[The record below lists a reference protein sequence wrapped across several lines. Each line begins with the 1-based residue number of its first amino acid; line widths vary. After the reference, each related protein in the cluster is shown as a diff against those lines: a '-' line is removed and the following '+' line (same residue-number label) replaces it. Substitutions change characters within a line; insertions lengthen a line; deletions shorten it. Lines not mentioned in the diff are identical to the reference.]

1 MAWIYA
7 DYLSVRRD
15 LVDVYT
21 AEVDRTSPHL
31 WQAFI
36 PHRDMYQLL
45 SRLLDSLE
53 RQGKDQTRSLWLHG
67 AYGTGKTFAAFV
79 VKHLLEDPLEAVE
92 AYLTRHNLT
101 RNLWPRF
108 QALRQRGPYLIVARS
123 SAAHIDSSLKFMVQM
138 QEDIK
143 RSLAGQG
150 YDHGFAGACLDEVL
164 RYLTHPDSTF
174 HWEKAFQRYRWQEF
188 PSFAEPQEVINA
200 IDQGDLEAAFR
211 VAKILEQERALL
223 LADPARMKAGL
234 RGVIDKNNL
243 QGIIYIWD
251 EFTDFFRLNP
261 TLSDLQELAHATTEI
276 PFYLLLV
283 THKSPGLVSGDQ
295 ETMRRLLERFHT
307 VRFHLEP
314 ITAYRLAGNALEI
327 RGERQEEWESKRET
341 LWEQVR
347 PMAEH
352 LFDQESELEDFARL
366 VPLQPYT
373 AFLLSTIAGAFS
385 SSQRSLFHFLKSDRS
400 GGFVWFLREYPQ
412 ADGWFWFTPDLLW
425 DYFFGE
431 EALVS
436 ELTERVR
443 EVVNFCRNRLVYVDD
458 AEAVRLFKGIMLFL
472 ALSREMR
479 GGGERLSP
487 CRRNLALAFQ
497 GTPLLDRLGQAEEY
511 LQAKGCLNL
520 LGHSEEEVEYTL
532 PLYNLDER
540 RLRDIRDQIERN
552 DRFDQLVRE
561 NREIGRDLQGLF
573 TAEGIAAPRVV
584 LVSVSSEE
592 LSRRREYVQPALQP
606 YQVGFV
612 LVACLNEN
620 QLTAAEELAAQ
631 CAQRSERVA
640 YLVLQAPFTKR
651 RWERWQEQLAHERYC
666 QEINDEPNRLIYQQR
681 KTDQVTEWVRTLEI
695 TTHRLF
701 WGQEQWSCQGKEGF
715 KRQVANLIERVF
727 PAGPEK
733 ISTLGTLYTGAY
745 GVGTFKIGL
754 GVNPNITRQFLDLV
768 EKLTQFERNPTSNP
782 VLVRLQAEVRQFF
795 QGQHEVS
802 LAKLWQALQEP
813 PFGLFPSPLSAV
825 LLGFLVKDICRDH
838 YWSDGINCFPLNP
851 DKMADLLL
859 KIVKKQRGYQDIV
872 IRKIT
877 PLAENFC
884 RYVKEVFNIR
894 ENGGNYP
901 EDLKGLLRQNIQRL
915 GYPLWALNYV
925 SSDQEV
931 AVKAYLYFL
940 QCFLMDFEAASQG
953 ITLNEAE
960 LEAKAEQAI
969 ENWKNGHKETH
980 TFEEILA
987 IINLLSENEPV
998 RASVRQTISP
1008 ENLAAGMGQ
1017 FIEAHHPELA
1027 RELTAQGLGAAWVVR
1042 NLRDLLQEEVWLWQE
1057 EVVKDKLAEVYANL
1071 LLLTGV
1077 NQLCGL
1083 AEEDLAQ
1090 ALDKCKE
1097 AWLIPKTKLPLRFY
1111 TLTQEG
1117 QDREQAK
1124 LYQDLDA
1131 LMTGQRLPY
1140 EARARLGQ
1148 SLQQD
1153 YLSVR
1158 EDVADQ
1164 SRVLTAWVNRQ
1175 WGQTLTAA
1183 EARSLLEA
1191 LPNLALEKDD
1201 QIIQQEIRSRWEQL
1215 QHHKLITE
1223 IQAIWQQATG
1233 TPSPADWSRQQ
1244 RLPLTWILSD
1254 PWWQQFCAD
1263 FGRLASLSD
1272 EILADY
1278 GQKLQEQAEILQ
1290 KQLQEASAQKLAEV
1304 LLPEYADVF
1313 QDGQRL
1319 AQLQDYL
1326 VDHIGEDVE
1335 QWPARLTELQAKARQ
1350 WLREYYKEI
1359 FWPEVQATLATLPV
1373 EQAKNLLQELVQEP
1387 GIGIR
1392 LWAKVRRSHGQRI
1405 L

>member
-7 DYLSVRRD
+7 DYLTVRRD

-21 AEVDRTSPHL
+21 AEVDKTSPHL

-53 RQGKDQTRSLWLHG
+53 RKGKDQTKALWLHG

-92 AYLTRHNLT
+92 AYLTRHDLT

-108 QALRQRGPYLIVARS
+108 RALRERGPYLVVATS
-123 SAAHIDSSLKFMVQM
+123 SAAHIDSPSKFMIQM

-188 PSFAEPQEVINA
+188 PSFAEPQAVVEAVA
-200 IDQGDLEAAFR
+200 RGDLEATHR

-234 RGVIDKNNL
+234 RGVIDKNEL

-251 EFTDFFRLNP
+251 EFTDFFRHNP
-261 TLSDLQELAHATTEI
+261 TLSGLQELAHATTEI

-352 LFDQESELEDFARL
+352 LFDQESKLEDFARL

-412 ADGWFWFTPDLLW
+412 ADRWFWFTPDLLW

-431 EALVS
+431 AAPVS
-436 ELTERVR
+436 ELTERVQ
-443 EVVNFCRNRLVYVDD
+443 EVVNFCRNRLIYVDD

-472 ALSREMR
+472 ALSREM
-479 GGGERLSP
+479 GAGDERLSP

-497 GTPLLDRLGQAEEY
+497 GTPLPERLQRLEEY
-511 LQAKGCLNL
+511 LRERRCLNL
-520 LGHSEEEVEYTL
+520 LPHSEEEVEYTL

-540 RLRDIRDQIERN
+540 RLRDIRDQIEKN

-561 NREIGRDLQGLF
+561 NEEIGRELRGLF
-573 TAEGIAAPRVV
+573 AAGGIAVPRVV

-592 LSRRREYVQPALQP
+592 LNRRREHIRPTLKP
-606 YQVGFV
+606 YQLGVV
-612 LVACLNEN
+612 LVACQTEG
-620 QLTAAEELAAQ
+620 QLTAAEQLAAQ

-640 YLVLQAPFTKR
+640 YLVLQTPFSKR

-666 QEINDEPNRLIYQQR
+666 QEIGDEPNRLIYQQR
-681 KTDQVTEWVRTLEI
+681 KMDQVTEWVKTLEI

-715 KRQVANLIERVF
+715 KRQVANLIERVY

-733 ISTLGTLYTGAY
+733 ISTLGTLYTGANY
-745 GVGTFKIGL
+745 GLATFKIGL
-754 GVNPNITRQFLDLV
+754 GVNPNITQQYRDLV
-768 EKLTQFERNPTSNP
+768 EKLTQFEHNPASSP
-782 VLVRLQAEVRQFF
+782 PLAQLKDRVDRFF
-795 QGQHEVS
+795 QGQHEVI
-802 LAKLWQALQEP
+802 LAELWQALQEP
-813 PFGLFPSPLSAV
+813 PFGLFPSPLAAV
-825 LLGFLVKDICRDH
+825 LLGFLLKDICRDH

-851 DKMADLLL
+851 DKMADLLF
-859 KIVKKQRGYQDIV
+859 KVVKEQRVYQDIV

-884 RYVKEVFNIR
+884 RYVKEVFYIS
-894 ENGGNYP
+894 ESEGNYP
-901 EDLKGLLRQNIQRL
+901 EDLKGVLRQKIQTL
-915 GYPLWALNYV
+915 GYPLWALNYLG
-925 SSDQEV
+925 SDQEV

-953 ITLNEAE
+953 ITLNENE
-960 LEAKAEQAI
+960 LEVKAGQAI
-969 ENWKNGHKETH
+969 DNWKKGSRDQH

-987 IINLLSENEPV
+987 IINLLSEIGPV
-998 RASVRQTISP
+998 RGAVRQTISP
-1008 ENLAAGMGQ
+1008 KNLATGMEH
-1017 FIEAHHPELA
+1017 FVAAHHPELA

-1057 EVVKDKLAEVYANL
+1057 EVVKDRLPEVYANL

-1077 NQLCGL
+1077 NQLCGI

-1097 AWLIPKTKLPLRFY
+1097 WLTRKTKLPLRFY
-1111 TLTQEG
+1111 TLTREG
-1117 QDREQAK
+1117 RDGERAR

-1131 LMTGQRLPY
+1131 LMTGQRLTY

-1148 SLQQD
+1148 TLQQD

-1164 SRVLTAWVNRQ
+1164 SRALAAWVNRQ

-1183 EARSLLEA
+1183 EARSLLA
-1191 LPNLALEKDD
+1191 DLPNLALEKDD
-1201 QIIQQEIRSRWEQL
+1201 QKIQQEIRSRWEQI
-1215 QHHKLITE
+1215 QHRKLIEE
-1223 IQAIWQQATG
+1223 IQSLWQRATE
-1233 TPSPADWSRQQ
+1233 TASPKEWSRRR

-1272 EILADY
+1272 ETLADY
-1278 GQKLQEQAEILQ
+1278 GQRLQEQAEILQ

-1313 QDGQRL
+1313 QDGERL
-1319 AQLQDYL
+1319 AQLQEYL
-1326 VDHIGEDVE
+1326 VTHVGEEVE
-1335 QWPARLTELQAKARQ
+1335 QWPARLPKLQEAAWQ
-1350 WLREYYKEI
+1350 WLREFYHAV
-1359 FWPEVQATLATLPV
+1359 FWPEVQEALAALPE
-1373 EQAKNLLQELVQEP
+1373 EQVKNLLQELVQEP

-1392 LWAKVRRSHGQRI
+1392 LWAKVRRRHGGS
-1405 L
+1405 LS